1 MRRSGLA
8 TALGAV
14 ALVVLVLLT
23 FNVEDYGLSQ
33 LSQVALTMVALLG
46 LNLLVGYG
54 GQTSLGHG
62 AFYAI
67 GAYTT
72 AILVTRVDMPHLWTL
87 PVAAV
92 LTFAVGVVFGI
103 PSVRLRGFSLALVTL
118 ALAIALPQLLKHF
131 DGLTGGQLGITVARP
146 DLPGSLTADQFVYL
160 VTIVVGFLVLLGV
173 RNLAASRTGLAM
185 VATRDNEA
193 AAGAM
198 GVSVAS
204 TRVVMFALS
213 AGLTGLAGALSVL
226 LTGYVSPDN
235 FGLQLS
241 INLVAGIVLGGLGTV
256 WGALIG
262 AVYITYMPVYATD
275 ISQSAPGIVN
285 GLIIIVFMLFLPNG
299 VVGLLRPVVRRLRPS
314 TPSSTPTS
322 RPPRAAAPRS
332 VPQKETTP

>member
-1 MRRSGLA
+1 MKSGLV
-8 TALGAV
+8 TALGVV

-33 LSQVALTMVALLG
+33 LAQVALTTVALLG

-72 AILVTRVDMPHLWTL
+72 AVLVTKAGMPHLWTL
-87 PVAAV
+87 PIAAV

-131 DGLTGGQLGITVARP
+131 EGLTGGQLGITVSRP
-146 DLPGSLTADQFVYL
+146 DLPGTLTADQFVYL
-160 VTIVVGFLVLLGV
+160 VTVVVGFAVFLGV
-173 RNLAASRTGLAM
+173 RNLAKSRTGLAM

-198 GVSVAS
+198 GVPVAR

-213 AGLTGLAGALSVL
+213 AALVGLAGSLSVL

-235 FGLQLS
+235 FGLTLS

-299 VVGLLRPVVRRLRPS
+299 VVGLLRPVLRRLRS
-314 TPSSTPTS
+314 RRPSSAPTS
-322 RPPRAAAPRS
+322 RPPHTAATSTLPE
-332 VPQKETTP
+332 KETTP